1 LTERDAKTLMS
12 DNQSPQ
18 PVRDFRRLSLEK
30 ALTVW
35 KLANDDERKQLR
47 PILQKKAQQL
57 KNRVPAEREPL
68 QQKLKAALSETSA
81 PQPAIPR
88 VFRKLLTPTTAA
100 AAQP

>member
-1 LTERDAKTLMS
+1 M
-12 DNQSPQ
+12 
-18 PVRDFRRLSLEK
+18 SLEK

-35 KLANDDERKQLR
+35 DLANDDERKQLR

-57 KNRVPAEREPL
+57 NNRVPAERAPL

-81 PQPAIPR
+81 PQPAIPKML
-88 VFRKLLTPTTAA
+88 RKLLTSTTAA